1 MLSVIKGDWDKW
13 INRQKTNIWGRLFSN
28 RGDRAVLSQRFA
40 VGVLALSLIAFG
52 SQVSAADL
60 EIELMPELDLFGNQ
74 IEVVQGYQWGGD
86 MALAFG
92 IYDTG
97 ASVLTLAAT
106 DRAFFELQGATVP
119 VKVPGGAQA
128 DAIDGVVI
136 GDVSM
141 PMTFWADGLHA
152 VTINW
157 SSFSWEMEFT
167 YDLSGGARVSGVQV
181 FLGTDEGSAQ
191 LPNIAGT
198 PIHLGTLTGTTQSP
212 AAKIDMLGYEF
223 DLGEFFADDPF
234 MGPLFQGIVVYMP
247 DISFVASGLRLAGI
261 SGETTDPVRIPLSL
275 FGPTNH
281 PEPGDEVT
289 VAPNPV
295 QTGISLQEDL
305 LTVADALFLFDT
317 GASISVITSALAESL
332 GLDLSSPETTIDIVG
347 AAGSPITVP
356 GFTLDSLSMPI
367 DSDFDGIN
375 DGVLRFINAP
385 VFVLDLVEGLDGILG
400 MNLWNTAKD
409 MLYDPYDPLGPSL
422 QATFLTTARE
432 IPSEED
438 MELLQLLAALD
449 PMFGQLM
456 GISGGPISFPRF
468 EIRGA
473 GGETGN
479 GGEEVIPEP
488 SSLTILILGGG
499 FVATAARWSRRR
511 KRDI

>member
-1 MLSVIKGDWDKW
+1 MLLRRS
-13 INRQKTNIWGRLFSN
+13 L
-28 RGDRAVLSQRFA
+28 
-40 VGVLALSLIAFG
+40 VGVLALGLVAIG
-52 SQVSAADL
+52 THIRAADL
-60 EIELMPELDLFGNQ
+60 EIELIPELDLFGNQ

-152 VTINW
+152 VSISW
-157 SSFSWEMEFT
+157 SSSWEMEFT
-167 YDLSGGARVSGVQV
+167 YDLSGGATVSGVQV
-181 FLGTDEGSAQ
+181 FLGTDDGSPQ

-198 PIHLGTLTGTTQSP
+198 PIHLGTVTGTSQSP

-223 DLGEFFADDPF
+223 DLGEFFADDPY
-234 MGPLFQGIVVYMP
+234 MGPLFQGMVIYMP

-261 SGETTDPVRIPLSL
+261 AGETTDPVRIPLSL
-275 FGPTNH
+275 LGPTNH
-281 PEPGDEVT
+281 PDPGDEVT
-289 VAPNPV
+289 VAPKPV
-295 QTGISLQEDL
+295 TGEVSLQEDL
-305 LTVADALFLFDT
+305 LTVANALFLFDT
-317 GASISVITSALAESL
+317 GASISVITSAVAESL
-332 GLDLSSPETTIDIVG
+332 GLNLSSPETTIDIVG

-356 GFTLDSLSMPI
+356 GFTLDSLSIPI

-375 DGVLRFINAP
+375 DGILRFLNAP

-422 QATFLTTARE
+422 QVTFLTAARE
-432 IPSEED
+432 IPSEEE
-438 MELLQLLAALD
+438 MELLQLLAAMD
-449 PMFGQLM
+449 PMFGQMM
-456 GISGGPISFPRF
+456 GLPGDTVSFPRF

-473 GGETGN
+473 GGDVGN

-488 SSLTILILGGG
+488 SSLTIFVLGGG
-499 FVATAARWSRRR
+499 LAAAVARWSR
-511 KRDI
+511 KRIRID